1 MKETY
6 FKEEITY
13 SERLPAKIIHQTLSG
28 SECFTPMHWHNEIEV
43 NLMLRGM
50 AEFTV
55 NGEKRLLKPGDYILI
70 NSRDI
75 HMGQYPVE
83 TPIGERFQELIT
95 ILWDYEFLRRYS
107 DHAGGLRFLLP
118 DDQNEAGDV
127 KGYVQSIGRRFIQ
140 GGLCYE
146 MEVTADMLRLGSILL
161 SRYVVPEEKL
171 SQVLPPALG
180 ISEMQKA
187 VAYIEK
193 HFTEDLTLESISE
206 YMNLSPNYFSK
217 RFRQMTGVTFR
228 DYLRH
233 QRLKSAT
240 GQLLSSEKNIA
251 EIAFENGF
259 PNVKAFIE
267 GFRKMYQTTPEK
279 YRREKTAQDKNRH

>member
-13 SERLPAKIIHQTLSG
+13 SDRLPAKIIHQTLSG

-127 KGYVQSIGRRFIQ
+127 KGYVQSIGRRFI
-140 GGLCYE
+140 
-146 MEVTADMLRLGSILL
+146 R
-161 SRYVVPEEKL
+161 
-171 SQVLPPALG
+171 
-180 ISEMQKA
+180 
-187 VAYIEK
+187 
-193 HFTEDLTLESISE
+193 
-206 YMNLSPNYFSK
+206 
-217 RFRQMTGVTFR
+217 
-228 DYLRH
+228 
-233 QRLKSAT
+233 
-240 GQLLSSEKNIA
+240 
-251 EIAFENGF
+251 
-259 PNVKAFIE
+259 
-267 GFRKMYQTTPEK
+267 
-279 YRREKTAQDKNRH
+279 